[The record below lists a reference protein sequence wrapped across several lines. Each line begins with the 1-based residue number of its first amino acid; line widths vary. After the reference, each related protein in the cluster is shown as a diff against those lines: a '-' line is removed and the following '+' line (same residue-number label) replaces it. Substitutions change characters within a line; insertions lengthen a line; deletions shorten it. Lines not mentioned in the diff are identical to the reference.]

1 VVEVVVGAGGGL
13 GEELSFELEGLGALD
28 EGFELGEG
36 LDEVETKVSVCAHD
50 PAARAN
56 FWPTIEVTVVVQ
68 GKRSIVEVRVVFT
81 VVVVVVGSSALAT
94 NNASSKDV
102 SGYSSGICKTQV
114 D

>member
-1 VVEVVVGAGGGL
+1 MVEVVVGAGGEL

-56 FWPTIEVTVVVQ
+56 F
-68 GKRSIVEVRVVFT
+68 
-81 VVVVVVGSSALAT
+81 
-94 NNASSKDV
+94 
-102 SGYSSGICKTQV
+102 
-114 D
+114 